1 MRISEEQYQ
10 KWQKSGKKAANKY
23 HNKKVI
29 YDGIKFD
36 SAKEANYYLKFSLMQ
51 EAGII
56 KDLELQKKFIL
67 QKGYTINNKKR
78 REIAYYADFC
88 YISTKDDKYHVIDVK
103 SPATAKDKVYR
114 LKKKLFEYKYGIEIE
129 EL

>member
-1 MRISEEQYQ
+1 MRISEEQYE
-10 KWQKSGKKAANKY
+10 KLVRKNVNKY

-36 SAKEANYYLKFSLMQ
+36 SAKERNYYLKFKMME

-67 QKGYTINNKKR
+67 QNGYTINGKKR
-78 REIAYYADFC
+78 REISYKADFC
-88 YISTKDDKYHVIDVK
+88 YVTTKDDKLHVVDIK

-114 LKKKLFEYKYGIEIE
+114 LKKKMFELKYGIELE
-129 EL
+129 EIL

>member
-1 MRISEEQYQ
+1 MKLTEQQY
-10 KWQKSGKKAANKY
+10 KEFFAIKNKFSKY
-23 HNKKVI
+23 GNKKVVFN
-29 YDGIKFD
+29 GIKFD
-36 SAKEANYYLKFSLMQ
+36 SAKERNYYLKFQLME

-67 QKGYTINNKKR
+67 QKGYTINGKKR
-78 REIAYYADFC
+78 REISYKADFC
-88 YISTKDDKYHVIDVK
+88 YILTKDDKLHVIDVK
-103 SPATAKDKVYR
+103 GFKTDVYK